1 MYKYTLNDNED
12 IIKIFDNLYI
22 KQRSNEKTTSA
33 ILTNQRLLFLDY
45 IVQNE
50 GLEVLRIAR
59 GSQAIQYKEVY
70 YQIILNDIKM
80 INKKELYEIVL
91 NNNSIIEFNNKKL
104 YDLILKLKEDITL
117 LFLFVDNY

>member
-22 KQRSNEKTTSA
+22 KQGSNEKTTSA

-45 IVQNE
+45 IVKNE

-59 GSQAIQYKEVY
+59 GSQSLQYKEVY
-70 YQIILNDIKM
+70 YQIILNDIKT

-91 NNNSIIEFNNKKL
+91 NNNSIIEFNEK
-104 YDLILKLKEDITL
+104 
-117 LFLFVDNY
+117 NYMI

>member
-22 KQRSNEKTTSA
+22 KQGNNEKITSA

-70 YQIILNDIKM
+70 YQIMLNDKSQVPLLKKVVVASG
-80 INKKELYEIVL
+80 NKVAIG
-91 NNNSIIEFNNKKL
+91 NNIENGAIGIIR
-104 YDLILKLKEDITL
+104 ED
-117 LFLFVDNY
+117 

>member
-12 IIKIFDNLYI
+12 IIKIFDNLYL
-22 KQRSNEKTTSA
+22 KQGNNEKTTSA

-59 GSQAIQYKEVY
+59 GSQALQYKVVY
-70 YQIILNDIKM
+70 YQIILNDIKT

-91 NNNSIIEFNNKKL
+91 NNNSIIEFNDKKL
-104 YDLILKLKEDITL
+104 YDLILKFKEE
-117 LFLFVDNY
+117 

>member
-1 MYKYTLNDNED
+1 MYKYILNINED
-12 IIKIFDNLYI
+12 VIKIFDKLYV
-22 KQRSNEKTTSA
+22 KQGSNEKTTSA

-59 GSQAIQYKEVY
+59 GSQAIQFKEVY
-70 YQIILNDIKM
+70 YQINLNDIKT

-91 NNNSIIEFNNKKL
+91 NNNSVIEFNDKIL
-104 YDLILKLKEDITL
+104 YDLILKLKEE
-117 LFLFVDNY
+117 

>member
-1 MYKYTLNDNED
+1 MYKYILNDNED

-22 KQRSNEKTTSA
+22 KQGNNEKTTSA

-59 GSQAIQYKEVY
+59 GSQAIQHKEAY
-70 YQIILNDIKM
+70 YQIILNDIKI

-91 NNNSIIEFNNKKL
+91 NNNSIIEFNDKKL
-104 YDLILKLKEDITL
+104 YDLILKLKEE
-117 LFLFVDNY
+117 

>member
-12 IIKIFDNLYI
+12 VIKIFDNIYV
-22 KQRSNEKTTSA
+22 KQGSNEKTTSA

-45 IVQNE
+45 IIQNE

-70 YQIILNDIKM
+70 YQINLNDIK
-80 INKKELYEIVL
+80 NLSKKELYEIVL
-91 NNNSIIEFNNKKL
+91 NNNSIIEFNDKKL
-104 YDLILKLKEDITL
+104 YDLILKLKKD
-117 LFLFVDNY
+117 

>member
-1 MYKYTLNDNED
+1 MYKYTLNDKED
-12 IIKIFDNLYI
+12 VIKIFNNLYV
-22 KQRSNEKTTSA
+22 KQGSNEKTTSA

-70 YQIILNDIKM
+70 YQINLNDIKKL
-80 INKKELYEIVL
+80 NKKELYEIVL
-91 NNNSIIEFNNKKL
+91 NNNLIIEFNDKIL
-104 YDLILKLKEDITL
+104 YDLILKLKGE
-117 LFLFVDNY
+117 

>member
-1 MYKYTLNDNED
+1 MYKYILNDNED

-22 KQRSNEKTTSA
+22 KQGNNEKTTSA

-59 GSQAIQYKEVY
+59 GSQAIQYKEAY

-80 INKKELYEIVL
+80 INKKSAIVNYILEDNIYVKEKDEPYNKDFYWL
-91 NNNSIIEFNNKKL
+91 NRRLDFRRC
-104 YDLILKLKEDITL
+104 
-117 LFLFVDNY
+117 F